1 MNEWP
6 ILIAAHFS
14 GGNMKKPLDKNKVA
28 VWRLNFRF
36 STKAIAD
43 GQGIHF
49 VRALENEPT
58 RQLYDRIFDEVDA
71 ELRAEHGEYQF
82 LSCNVTPAIMKED

>member
-1 MNEWP
+1 
-6 ILIAAHFS
+6 
-14 GGNMKKPLDKNKVA
+14 MKQPLNLNKVA
-28 VWRLNFRF
+28 VWQLTFRF
-36 STKAIAD
+36 STATVPD

-71 ELRAEHGEYQF
+71 ELRAEYGDYEF
-82 LSCNVTPAIMKED
+82 MGCEIRPAIMKED

>member
-1 MNEWP
+1 
-6 ILIAAHFS
+6 
-14 GGNMKKPLDKNKVA
+14 MKQPLDSNKVA
-28 VWRLNFRF
+28 VWQLTFRF
-36 STKAIAD
+36 SAEADPD

-71 ELRAEHGEYQF
+71 ELRAEYGDYRFEG
-82 LSCNVTPAIMKED
+82 CNIRPAIMKED